1 MQSDRLLTAL
11 FVAISVSA
19 GAQQSAVSAPLP
31 KPEQVKLYTAAPKV
45 TKASPLVF
53 DFGNSLAEKC
63 GGLVKAANVRF
74 SLVVDASG
82 RPRNVI
88 FDKPLGNDIDLL
100 ALKVMLMTHFHP
112 ATLNGSPVAVG
123 QFLDMRLEIC
133 IETAKSAAGQDVS
146 NVRLRFAPE
155 EILSDWDRPADEAN
169 LAPIEM
175 PTSVFADGEHIN
187 ALFSEPRA
195 IARPKIPP
203 ELLKFGTFKFRLL
216 VDEHGIPRDRVALE
230 CTDPKRLPQIANL
243 MQEIRY
249 VPAMKDG
256 MPLPAHITEELAF
269 RSQ

>member
-1 MQSDRLLTAL
+1 M
-11 FVAISVSA
+11 
-19 GAQQSAVSAPLP
+19 
-31 KPEQVKLYTAAPKV
+31 

-123 QFLDMRLEIC
+123 QFLDMRARDLYRNRKERSR
-133 IETAKSAAGQDVS
+133 A
-146 NVRLRFAPE
+146 RRFERSPAVCSRGDLP
-155 EILSDWDRPADEAN
+155 IWDCPADEAN

-187 ALFSEPRA
+187 ALFSEPGN
-195 IARPKIPP
+195 RP
-203 ELLKFGTFKFRLL
+203 
-216 VDEHGIPRDRVALE
+216 
-230 CTDPKRLPQIANL
+230 
-243 MQEIRY
+243 
-249 VPAMKDG
+249 
-256 MPLPAHITEELAF
+256 
-269 RSQ
+269 S